1 MNDSFDPDIIKVG
14 DLLEITHEF
23 ETRTA
28 LIRLIEVLDEWESIR
43 KKELRRAETK
53 KTVEV

>member
-14 DLLEITHEF
+14 ELLEMTHEF
-23 ETRTA
+23 ETRLA

-43 KKELRRAETK
+43 KKKLRRAETK